1 MKIRCI
7 CHCCLSFIYLL
18 QLGNLEGAVGLT
30 GLHLQVVDLHVLL
43 LDLVLHVELLTEH
56 GAALL
61 IELLAESGEVILAH
75 GADVGERSNL
85 GEDSFRHT
93 HLGVVLSQD

>member
-1 MKIRCI
+1 MKISCRYLLI
-7 CHCCLSFIYLL
+7 YYLL
-18 QLGNLEGAVGLT
+18 QLGNLEGAVGLA

-61 IELLAESGEVILAH
+61 VELLAEDGEVILAH
-75 GADVGERSNL
+75 
-85 GEDSFRHT
+85 
-93 HLGVVLSQD
+93 

>member
-1 MKIRCI
+1 MY
-7 CHCCLSFIYLL
+7 LSLLLVFYLL

-75 GADVGERSNL
+75 GADVGERSHLLEN
-85 GEDSFRHT
+85 SFRHT
-93 HLGVVLSQD
+93 HLGV